1 MHGLSLLR
9 AWKKTERIIKK
20 KQQKTTAKIAKTKRK
35 TTATT
40 EKK

>member
-20 KQQKTTAKIAKTKRK
+20 KPTENNGKNSQNKTK
-35 TTATT
+35 TTATP